1 MLKKFTFLAI
11 AASLFIACGDDS
23 SSSPNTEESLN
34 NSDASSSSVSATGAS
49 DSSAVDTTSPSSSES
64 SASETSGNSS
74 SSLVAFS
81 SSSTTATSS
90 SSIVETSSS
99 SITSAASSSSTE
111 DSSWRTYC
119 LDVINKYRATENLK
133 PLTLAPEAKQ
143 SCADEQSAADL
154 ASGKAHGH
162 FGDCGEFAQNSGP
175 NIDLKWQNT
184 EEKII
189 DTYLEMMW
197 NEKKLVE
204 SGERNPD
211 KKEDFS
217 YIGHY
222 LNMSSTKY
230 TSVACG
236 IAKNSDGT
244 KGWLNINFH

>member
-1 MLKKFTFLAI
+1 MLKKFSLLAI
-11 AASLFIACGDDS
+11 VASLFIACGDDS
-23 SSSPNTEESLN
+23 SSSPSNEEQPASSTEETV
-34 NSDASSSSVSATGAS
+34 SSSSDA
-49 DSSAVDTTSPSSSES
+49 AVE
-64 SASETSGNSS
+64 NSS
-74 SSLVAFS
+74 SQHEANS
-81 SSSTTATSS
+81 SSDTA
-90 SSIVETSSS
+90 E
-99 SITSAASSSSTE
+99 AE
-111 DSSWRTYC
+111 GWRNYC
-119 LDVINKYRATENLK
+119 LDVINSYRATENLK

-184 EEKII
+184 EEKIV

-204 SGERNPD
+204 SGERDPA
-211 KKEDFS
+211 KKEDYS

-230 TSVACG
+230 TTVACG
-236 IAKNSDGT
+236 IAKNSDGS
-244 KGWLNINFH
+244 KGWFNVNFH

>member
-1 MLKKFTFLAI
+1 MFKAFSLLAI
-11 AASLFIACGDDS
+11 VASLFIACGDDS
-23 SSSPNTEESLN
+23 STSPNPS
-34 NSDASSSSVSATGAS
+34 NSSNGAF
-49 DSSAVDTTSPSSSES
+49 SES
-64 SASETSGNSS
+64 NG
-74 SSLVAFS
+74 
-81 SSSTTATSS
+81 
-90 SSIVETSSS
+90 
-99 SITSAASSSSTE
+99 
-111 DSSWRTYC
+111 WRNYC
-119 LDVINKYRATENLK
+119 LDVINKYRASEDLK

-143 SCADEQSAADL
+143 TCVDEQAAADL
-154 ASGKAHGH
+154 KINKAHGH
-162 FGDCGEFAQNSGP
+162 FGNCGEFAQNSGS

-184 EEKII
+184 EEKIV

-197 NEKKLVE
+197 SEKKLVE

-244 KGWLNINFH
+244 KGWLNINFF